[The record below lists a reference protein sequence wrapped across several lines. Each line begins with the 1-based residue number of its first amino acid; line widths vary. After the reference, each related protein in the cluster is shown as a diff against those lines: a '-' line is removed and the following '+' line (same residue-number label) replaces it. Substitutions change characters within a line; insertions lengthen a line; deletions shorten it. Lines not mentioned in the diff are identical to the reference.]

1 MKLIVILFSLLLVK
15 ACDNSKKTLSFS
27 QNEIEPR
34 LELNGTY
41 EIKSIHNEDVSA
53 YNLEVN
59 FSTEEQKVSGFSG
72 CNRFFGNYV
81 FSNNA
86 ITFGPLGS
94 TKMFCDEKA
103 NSIES
108 HLLEVLSKIDHL
120 NSNGSNLE
128 LTSNKSIVLTM
139 IKKLQAMPVMFEYS
153 TISRGVYKLI
163 SINKKQV
170 SVVNKRDV
178 LPIIKTYS
186 LQEWG
191 KLIDAIKTVDVENIS
206 NLKAPSDRRLF
217 DGALIAKLVIYYDDK
232 KYESSS
238 FDHGNPP
245 KEIETIVK
253 EILSISENI
262 E

>member
-1 MKLIVILFSLLLVK
+1 MKLIVILFGLLSVK
-15 ACDNSKKTLSFS
+15 GCNNSRKTLSFS
-27 QNEIEPR
+27 QNEIDPK
-34 LELNGTY
+34 LELNGIY
-41 EIKSIHNEDVSA
+41 VIKTLHNEDVSD

-59 FSTEEQKVSGFSG
+59 FNAEEQKISGFSG

-81 FSNNA
+81 LSDHS

-108 HLLEVLSKIDHL
+108 QLFEAFSKIDHL
-120 NSNGSNLE
+120 NSNDSTLDLLND
-128 LTSNKSIVLTM
+128 KSIVLTM
-139 IKKLQAMPVMFEYS
+139 TKKLQVMPVMFEYS

-178 LPIIKTYS
+178 LPIIKTS
-186 LQEWG
+186 NPKEWG
-191 KLIDAIKTVDVENIS
+191 KLLEAIKTVDVENIS

-217 DGALIAKLVIYYDDK
+217 DGALIAKLIIYYDDE
-232 KYESSS
+232 KYESAS

-245 KEIETIVK
+245 KEIETLVK

>member
-1 MKLIVILFSLLLVK
+1 MKLIIILFGLLSVK
-15 ACDNSKKTLSFS
+15 TCNNSKKTLSFS
-27 QNEIEPR
+27 PDDMEPK

-41 EIKSIHNEDVSA
+41 VIKSLHNEDVSA

-59 FSTEEQKVSGFSG
+59 FNTEEQKVTGFSG
-72 CNRFFGNYV
+72 CNRFFGNYT
-81 FSNNA
+81 FNENT
-86 ITFGPLGS
+86 ITFGALGS
-94 TKMFCDEKA
+94 TKMFCEEKA
-103 NSIES
+103 NTIETN
-108 HLLEVLSKIDHL
+108 LFEALSKIDHV
-120 NSNGSNLE
+120 NSNGSTLE
-128 LTSNKSIVLTM
+128 FISNKSIVITM
-139 IKKLQAMPVMFEYS
+139 IKKLQVMPVMFEYS

-178 LPIIKTYS
+178 LPIIKTSS

-217 DGALIAKLVIYYDDK
+217 DGALIAKLIIYYDDE
-232 KYESSS
+232 KYESAS

-253 EILSISENI
+253 EILSISQNI